1 MGNDLLVTSMSLHT
15 RARNILYN
23 LNWKTIND
31 SWVAMETIL
40 QILVVVKLQHMLPF
54 NIQVSENCTLKK
66 NMLTPVLPK
75 SLVITT

>member
-31 SWVAMETIL
+31 SWVAMETITSNSGNS
-40 QILVVVKLQHMLPF
+40 KTATYAAF
-54 NIQVSENCTLKK
+54 
-66 NMLTPVLPK
+66 
-75 SLVITT
+75 